1 MEIRVNILGKVA
13 YKQGASR
20 DDKAKAELYPS
31 GEGVYAVMDG
41 DDFVC
46 LRVVSS
52 KAPDIDY
59 GGVTYSDAVRKSDRR
74 RGVLVS
80 FPCQKVMS
88 MNYCCHEASHV
99 CDAIEEYTDLEH
111 GGEPSAYLMGWIA
124 SCINNARLGIG
135 DFVELKD
142 KEK

>member
-1 MEIRVNILGKVA
+1 MKELID
-13 YKQGASR
+13 SCF
-20 DDKAKAELYPS
+20 DK
-31 GEGVYAVMDG
+31 
-41 DDFVC
+41 C
-46 LRVVSS
+46 

-142 KEK
+142 KEE

>member
-1 MEIRVNILGKVA
+1 MTKSELLNNTEFKNAKGDLTII
-13 YKQGASR
+13 YITS
-20 DDKAKAELYPS
+20 DD
-31 GEGVYAVMDG
+31 D
-41 DDFVC
+41 
-46 LRVVSS
+46 VV
-52 KAPDIDY
+52 KI
-59 GGVTYSDAVRKSDRR
+59 GGITYSDAVRKSDRR

-99 CDAIEEYTDLEH
+99 CDAIEEYTDFEH